1 MSDSVPSLVSVHRAI
16 ERWLAC
22 VDADENEA
30 LKSAAIADLLTYARA
45 NDPAWKAAREAFN
58 GIIAAEEG
66 WNGSDFERPPTGISK
81 LARSA
86 LRALSGEEVGNG

>member
-1 MSDSVPSLVSVHRAI
+1 MSDSVPSLVDVFHKFSGWGYMDEAGTKAAHEAI
-16 ERWLAC
+16 LAY
-22 VDADENEA
+22 
-30 LKSAAIADLLTYARA
+30 SRHH
-45 NDPAWKAAREAFN
+45 DPAWKAAREAFN